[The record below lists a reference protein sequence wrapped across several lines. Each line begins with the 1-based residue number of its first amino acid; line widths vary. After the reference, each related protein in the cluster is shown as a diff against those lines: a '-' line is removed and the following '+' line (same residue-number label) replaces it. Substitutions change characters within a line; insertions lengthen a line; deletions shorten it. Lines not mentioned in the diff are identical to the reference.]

1 MSPENDT
8 PQHDDEPTPEA
19 LSATE
24 ADENPKTHTEVP
36 NRDESDETACAHCG
50 HPIARVDGQWVH
62 TPQREREKFA
72 SWCRTPAIRATAQP
86 GSSDKFFEHIKP
98 GSFRATHTGMEIA
111 ERTIAR
117 TARAA
122 QRVRDAEAELAAA
135 REAEVAIRAIRRGS
149 LGPDEALKLALDLI
163 GRRTD
168 IVAVQ
173 LPEPNSTRYDGDEHE
188 PADRLG
194 WWQDGNP
201 FAVTQ
206 WGYPNQVQLA
216 INNEPFEPLSS
227 AQARFLAAAL
237 LAAAVR
243 ADAAEGGA
251 K

>member
-1 MSPENDT
+1 MSPQNDP
-8 PQHDDEPTPEA
+8 PQHDDEATPEA

-86 GSSDKFFEHIKP
+86 GSSNEFFEHFKP
-98 GSFRATHTGMEIA
+98 GSFRATQIDMEYA
-111 ERTIAR
+111 ARTIDR

-149 LGPDEALKLALDLI
+149 LDPDEALKLALDLI

-173 LPEPNSTRYDGDEHE
+173 LPEPENDDGVNRAWKNASYWHQET
-188 PADRLG
+188 DRPITIH
-194 WWQDGNP
+194 DVSRVMSI
-201 FAVTQ
+201 A
-206 WGYPNQVQLA
+206 A
-216 INNEPFEPLSS
+216 AES
-227 AQARFLAAAL
+227 LAADL
-237 LAAAVR
+237 LAATAAR
-243 ADAAEGGA
+243 DDAAEGEA